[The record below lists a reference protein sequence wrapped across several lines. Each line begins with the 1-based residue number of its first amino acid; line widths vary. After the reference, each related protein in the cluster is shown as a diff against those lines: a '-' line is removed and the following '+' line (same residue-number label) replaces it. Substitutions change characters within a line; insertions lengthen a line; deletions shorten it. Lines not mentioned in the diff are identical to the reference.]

1 MWLGNPFMA
10 CGLSAY
16 DVALFHLVLYH
27 NTKHF
32 HIFQYEPHSRRVGLA
47 RYLESSP
54 IQPILEALG
63 MLQEKKKIKYMQY
76 LAVAVIAQ
84 WLLVSHVA
92 PQKTRIYIYIVVV
105 SICSNVLFFMDS
117 NDRQKELIKKLLQD
131 KLREITVSIS
141 ISISISIH
149 FVFSRALYLQYG
161 LSIRYLILRVYHKLI
176 SSAYTVTT
184 FFLPYTLGPE
194 GRYML
199 AYLQSLVLMI
209 YLLSKKEYDREICIS
224 ELRAGADLYRSVQIM
239 LLILRP
245 NVNESPDYRLKGI
258 LARLEVLRR
267 VAFQDALQYITTCD
281 KDKDKEKEPDKITIF
296 RKHGFSI

>member
-27 NTKHF
+27 NTKHLS
-32 HIFQYEPHSRRVGLA
+32 SRLIE
-47 RYLESSP
+47 LCKSK
-54 IQPILEALG
+54 ILEALG
-63 MLQEKKKIKYMQY
+63 MLQEKKKIKYTQY

-84 WLLVSHVA
+84 WLLVSH
-92 PQKTRIYIYIVVV
+92 YIYIVVV

-131 KLREITVSIS
+131 KLREI
-141 ISISISIH
+141 
-149 FVFSRALYLQYG
+149 
-161 LSIRYLILRVYHKLI
+161 IRYLILRVYHKLI

-184 FFLPYTLGPE
+184 ASFFLPYTLGPE
-194 GRYML
+194 GRYI
-199 AYLQSLVLMI
+199 LQSLVLMI

-224 ELRAGADLYRSVQIM
+224 ELRAGADLYQIFI
-239 LLILRP
+239 LIVKRP
-245 NVNESPDYRLKGI
+245 NVGYWR
-258 LARLEVLRR
+258 VLRR